1 MKKIQDITILLLT
14 QEIQIKITNLMVGIV
29 RTHKNSRESKKLKQ
43 HQATV
48 NKNQNVDQS
57 PNPSNFSV
65 RINTFKIEVL

>member
-1 MKKIQDITILLLT
+1 
-14 QEIQIKITNLMVGIV
+14 MVGIV